1 MDIGLIVFLGFLD
14 LNFILVHNNAK
25 REPGQYAAILTLRL
39 VINIYVLMF
48 DTNSY
53 SAN

>member
-14 LNFILVHNNAK
+14 LKLILVHKNAK
-25 REPGQYAAILTLRL
+25 REPGQYPATLTLRL

-48 DTNSY
+48 DTDSC
-53 SAN
+53 SAY